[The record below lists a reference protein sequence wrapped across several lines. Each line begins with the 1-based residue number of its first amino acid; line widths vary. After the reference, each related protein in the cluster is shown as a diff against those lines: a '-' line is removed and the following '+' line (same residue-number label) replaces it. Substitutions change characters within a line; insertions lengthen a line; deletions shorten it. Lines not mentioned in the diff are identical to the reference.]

1 MRLVVGLGNPGAEYV
16 GTRHNVGF
24 EVIEL
29 LARRHG
35 ISVSKRDF
43 KAVLG
48 DGVINGD
55 RVILARPMTFMNLSG
70 ESVAALARY
79 YKIEPDQII
88 VISDDVALPTGQ
100 LRLRF
105 QGSAGGHN
113 GLANIIE
120 HMNTSDIPR
129 IRIGVGAPRPG
140 RMRGHVLS
148 RFPAEEAA
156 LIEEA
161 YIRAADAVECAIGEG
176 FVMAMNRFNLPK
188 EPKPKQTPKRIDNG
202 LGEDGQKT
210 SEVTP

>member
-1 MRLVVGLGNPGAEYV
+1 MQLVVGLGNPGAEYV

-48 DGVINGD
+48 DGVINGG

-79 YKIEPDQII
+79 YRLGPEQII
-88 VISDDVALPTGQ
+88 VISDDIALPTGQ

-120 HMNTSDIPR
+120 LLGTTEFPR
-129 IRIGVGAPRPG
+129 IRIGVGAARPG
-140 RMRGHVLS
+140 RMRGHVLG
-148 RFPAEEAA
+148 RFPQEEQT

-161 YIRAADAVECAIGEG
+161 TIRAADAVECALAEG
-176 FVMAMNRFNLPK
+176 FVMAMNRFNLPR
-188 EPKPKQTPKRIDNG
+188 EPKLPKPATAEPNPAKGGDNG
-202 LGEDGQKT
+202 
-210 SEVTP
+210 V